1 MLIDEKI
8 SRWLSRR
15 NAHVSRNQGKISPSR
30 ACAWFENKRFHWPS
44 VSFSFATF
52 LSINLISSFCTQFQL
67 SALISSSTLKK
78 CQVFAL
84 FGINWHALSQS
95 AWRNFFMYIISH
107 ETNYICMKWTQV
119 STIFLC
125 HFVIVLCNKIH
136 WEVEMCLGEN
146 FFSI

>member
-15 NAHVSRNQGKISPSR
+15 NTRVWRNQRKIASWIAPSR
-30 ACAWFENKRFHWPS
+30 ACAWFENKRFDWSS
-44 VSFSFATF
+44 VRFSFMTF

-67 SALISSSTLKK
+67 SALKK

-84 FGINWHALSQS
+84 FGIYWHALSQS

-107 ETNYICMKWTQV
+107 ETNYTCMKWTQV

-125 HFVIVLCNKIH
+125 HFVVVLCNKIH
-136 WEVEMCLGEN
+136 WEVEMHLGEN
-146 FFSI
+146 FCSI